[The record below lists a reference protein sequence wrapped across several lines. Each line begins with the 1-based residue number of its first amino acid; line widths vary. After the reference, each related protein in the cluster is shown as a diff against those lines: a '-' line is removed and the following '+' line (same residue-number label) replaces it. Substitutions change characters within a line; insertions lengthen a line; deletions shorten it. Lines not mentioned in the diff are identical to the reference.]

1 MIGERIRELRT
12 ARAMTVTELAK
23 AADVS
28 VGMISQV
35 ERGITDPSLE
45 TVRRIARVL
54 ETPVFSLFQES
65 DTEPVAVVR
74 RDRRMDLRSPHGEL
88 VYQRV
93 SAGTGR
99 IEVLEGQLEAGAA
112 SSESG
117 WSHPSDEC
125 VVVLTGRMVLEVD
138 GARYELKA
146 GDSATFD
153 SRSPHRY
160 LNETTKPVR
169 FLLAVTPPSY

>member
-12 ARAMTVTELAK
+12 GRAMTVTELAK

-54 ETPVFSLFQES
+54 DTPVFSLFQES
-65 DTEPVAVVR
+65 DSEPVAVVR
-74 RDRRMDLRSPHGEL
+74 KDSRMDIRSPHGEI

-99 IEVLEGQLEAGAA
+99 IEVLEGLLEPGAA
-112 SSESG
+112 SSETG

-125 VVVLTGRMVLEVD
+125 VVVLTGRLVVEVD
-138 GARYELKA
+138 GDRHVLRT

-160 LNETTKPVR
+160 LNETSKPVR

>member
-12 ARAMTVTELAK
+12 AKSMTATELAK

-54 ETPVFSLFQES
+54 DTPVFSLFQ
-65 DTEPVAVVR
+65 DVDAEPVAVVR
-74 RDRRMDLRSPHGEL
+74 RDRRMDIRSPQGGI

-93 SAGTGR
+93 SSGAGK
-99 IEVLEGQLEAGAA
+99 IEVLEGLLEPGAA
-112 SSESG
+112 SSDTG

-125 VVVLTGRMVLEVD
+125 VVVLTGRLVVEVD
-138 GARYELKA
+138 GTRYDLKT

-153 SRSPHRY
+153 SRNPHRY
-160 LNETTKPVR
+160 LNETSKPVR